1 MSEQQNTK
9 LEVMAD
15 EHDLLLD
22 HAYDGIQELN
32 HPLPNWWNMIFL
44 ISCVFGV
51 GYWVYYSFM
60 GGPSLKDE
68 FHRDHAKIVAAQ
80 EEFKR
85 QNSAFKQE
93 YYDKMVAE
101 GGLQKGAEVYE
112 LNCLPCHAENGRGD
126 IGPNLT
132 DKNWLIAK
140 GTPDTLYQVV
150 FNGSEENGMP
160 AWSELISQDEIYQAV
175 IYVNSLKNTFAKDG
189 KEPEGELIED

>member
-15 EHDLLLD
+15 EHHLLLD
-22 HAYDGIQELN
+22 HDYDGIQELN

-68 FHRDHAKIVAAQ
+68 FNRDHAKIVAAQ
-80 EEFKR
+80 EDFKR

-140 GTPDTLYQVV
+140 GTPETLYQVV

>member
-1 MSEQQNTK
+1 MSEQQDTK

-44 ISCVFGV
+44 VCCIQAV

-60 GGPSLKDE
+60 GGPTLKDE
-68 FHRDHAKIVAAQ
+68 FHRDHAKIVALQ
-80 EEFKR
+80 EDFKR
-85 QNSAFKQE
+85 QNSAFKQD
-93 YYDKMVAE
+93 YYDQMVAND
-101 GGLQKGAEVYE
+101 GLKKGAEVYE
-112 LNCLPCHAENGRGD
+112 LNCLPCHADNGRGD

-140 GTPDTLYQVV
+140 GTPETLYQVV

-160 AWSELISQDEIYQAV
+160 AWSEMISQDEIYQAV
-175 IYVNSLKNTFAKDG
+175 IYVNSLKNTFAKGG
-189 KEPEGELIED
+189 KEPEGELVED